1 MRRPLLTLVLL
12 AGILAGAEAQETAG
26 AVPQQRKPAAGE
38 FRLGFSSH
46 ALRRNS
52 ALEDGSLAS
61 GSGTL
66 RGLELIA
73 RADGLG
79 LMARRVT
86 GSMAGS
92 GHGLAGDFLI
102 QEVRALLGARIFSV
116 EGGLLQRTSSRLN
129 TTTEA
134 TLWRVGARSQWTIG
148 GSGVVISL
156 AAGALFSRLE
166 EPGSAAFQGA
176 GHDLDAQVLMQAPG
190 GLPLYVLV
198 GWLHQRFD
206 DLEHATP
213 RWEEGSGPYFGLG
226 LRFAPRPVIR

>member
-1 MRRPLLTLVLL
+1 MRFSLLILGLC
-12 AGILAGAEAQETAG
+12 AGFGAGAEAQQAPG
-26 AVPQQRKPAAGE
+26 AIPQQRKPAAGE
-38 FRLGFSSH
+38 FRVGFSSH
-46 ALRRNS
+46 SLRRHS

-79 LMARRVT
+79 VMARRVT
-86 GSMAGS
+86 GSMSGS
-92 GHGLAGDFLI
+92 GQGLAGDFLV

-134 TLWRVGARSQWTIG
+134 TLWRLGARSQWTIG

-166 EPGSAAFQGA
+166 APGAAAFEGA

-190 GLPLYVLV
+190 GLPVYVLI

-226 LRFAPRPVIR
+226 LRFAPRPVVR